1 MPYTLKNFHHEIAIH
16 IKREWCRSER
26 ASKQVSEWVQDN
38 EWWFT
43 EIAIFYGKCLRG
55 LFYANSNFVANLRGV
70 KNNNNFYFNVM
81 AMKKFLSTTKPIKI
95 DCSIIILASFIIL
108 FIFLAVELPKYISI
122 LWEHTRALFTF
133 GMICVC
139 ICIKRSSHAFYS
151 TLHGSGVGGNVDR
164 DIFAVVLI
172 VVNNRNWFYPF
183 DAKSNMPK
191 CIERDTHI
199 MHHDTSR
206 LSFCYFIYMLLMLLR
221 VESLSNEIREI
232 PLQYSCMPCDEEDE
246 IDTRRRRRGRFKL
259 FSYAFQ
265 LVYFPLISINR

>member
-1 MPYTLKNFHHEIAIH
+1 
-16 IKREWCRSER
+16 
-26 ASKQVSEWVQDN
+26 
-38 EWWFT
+38 
-43 EIAIFYGKCLRG
+43 
-55 LFYANSNFVANLRGV
+55 
-70 KNNNNFYFNVM
+70 M

-95 DCSIIILASFIIL
+95 DCSIIIILASFIIL

-206 LSFCYFIYMLLMLLR
+206 LSFCYFIYMLLLLLLSSR
-221 VESLSNEIREI
+221 VFKQWNSWNSPSIFMHALRWRRRNRHKKKREI
-232 PLQYSCMPCDEEDE
+232 QVIFLCLSAC
-246 IDTRRRRRGRFKL
+246 L
-259 FSYAFQ
+259 FSLDFNK
-265 LVYFPLISINR
+265 SIRGNFLRKAHM